1 MNKIAQK
8 PRPAF
13 IATDGVVRTS
23 RDAVRNSDVTEQ
35 ARSLD
40 TTLMAVARRVLA
52 DDDPA
57 AELPL
62 RQLRVCMALYDGPQ
76 SMSQL
81 SRELRFSLS
90 AMTQIADR
98 LERAGMVT
106 RWFEGTDRRVR
117 RLRLTPRA
125 RRLLRLREEDR
136 IRRIAA
142 MLARMPVAARV
153 SALQALDALRLA
165 AASDNDH
172 MDHAFPDNPPATP

>member
-8 PRPAF
+8 PRPAPTPSDAF
-13 IATDGVVRTS
+13 DRRSAEPGGDSLVV
-23 RDAVRNSDVTEQ
+23 EQ
-35 ARSLD
+35 ARTLD
-40 TTLMAVARRVLA
+40 STLMAVARQVLV
-52 DDDPA
+52 DDDAA

-62 RQLRVCMALYDGPQ
+62 RQFRVCMALYDGPR
-76 SMSQL
+76 SMSHL
-81 SRELRFSLS
+81 SRDLRFSLS

-125 RRLLRLREEDR
+125 RRMLRLREEDR

-142 MLARMPVAARV
+142 MLSRMPESARD
-153 SALQALDALRLA
+153 SALQALQTLRLA
-165 AASDNDH
+165 ADSDRFE
-172 MDHAFPDNPPATP
+172 HAAVDSRR

>member
-1 MNKIAQK
+1 MNKTAQK
-8 PRPAF
+8 PPPRSEQSKPAPECPQPSEAA
-13 IATDGVVRTS
+13 IA
-23 RDAVRNSDVTEQ
+23 Q

-40 TTLMAVARRVLA
+40 LIFMDFARHVLV

-62 RQLRVCMALYDGPQ
+62 RQLRVCMALYQQPR

-81 SRELRFSLS
+81 GRELRFSLS

-106 RWFEGTDRRVR
+106 RWFEDSDRRVR
-117 RLRLTPRA
+117 LLRLTPRA
-125 RRLLRLREEDR
+125 RRMLRLREEDR

-142 MLARMPVAARV
+142 VLERMTPAAREETLHV
-153 SALQALDALRLA
+153 LDGLRGA
-165 AASDNDH
+165 AAQQPSS
-172 MDHAFPDNPPATP
+172 